1 MRDSARKGDLARGG
15 RGKDGKDRGD
25 SGFWGG
31 GRRFAGTTQNKGAAT
46 VQSCRGVGCR
56 ECHGPWTGAALGAG
70 LLGGRS
76 RAAARSLAAKM
87 PAIPCVQ
94 RSQPAAI
101 SESTAPTDA
110 RRRPRLLTPPAHDLT
125 TARDGSLGPLTL
137 TSSSHGANDGLDA
150 AHPVQ
155 HPLPHPL
162 PHPHS
167 ALHTPTAP
175 LLLLPAEPR

>member
-1 MRDSARKGDLARGG
+1 MDHGRELRWELA
-15 RGKDGKDRGD
+15 
-25 SGFWGG
+25 
-31 GRRFAGTTQNKGAAT
+31 
-46 VQSCRGVGCR
+46 
-56 ECHGPWTGAALGAG
+56 L
-70 LLGGRS
+70 GRS
-76 RAAARSLAAKM
+76 RAVARSLAAKM
-87 PAIPCVQ
+87 PAIPCAQ

>member
-1 MRDSARKGDLARGG
+1 MIEATRVFGGVAGGSQARRRIKAQQRSSPAAAWDAVNAMDHGRELRWELGSWAGDLAPSL
-15 RGKDGKDRGD
+15 DR
-25 SGFWGG
+25 WQ
-31 GRRFAGTTQNKGAAT
+31 RRCL
-46 VQSCRGVGCR
+46 QS
-56 ECHGPWTGAALGAG
+56 HAPST
-70 LLGGRS
+70 
-76 RAAARSLAAKM
+76 
-87 PAIPCVQ
+87 
-94 RSQPAAI
+94 SQPAAI